1 MHPHASRRD
10 RTPRVPVPQSPN
22 HNIAPKNAMLEI
34 AASQPYITVHP
45 PRFNSF
51 VPDAQM
57 LFHVL
62 GICDQLMLTTTQF
75 IRSSPSWLPI
85 VSQLYISLLWNF
97 TILRNFVSSRLGSF
111 FQYYQILNELEFLKH
126 CIVPGPLVSFFQSLS
141 SFNGRF
147 FDITP
152 IIPDFT
158 SLWNASAFHINADY
172 ARQIPITAII
182 LDQLHHFATS
192 DDTDSFQF
200 QWYGNVFSQSSQG
213 YNKLNRIGPQL
224 CGSLFSTP
232 QQTASA
238 RAFWSSVFAGAT
250 RVNAADETA
259 LHMHNYSKYFNGS
272 VPLSSILPTGLGA
285 VAVRGVPS
293 VNEATRSFL
302 YPTNAEIEPFTSSRF
317 NPRRLIPLAMSVTF
331 QHCEY
336 EGLDEE
342 AERYAIVA
350 HTNLRW
356 PLENGD
362 QNEWT
367 LVNSCVTH
375 RGDVWSFMCHRF
387 SNPVVSLHFQLGQV
401 IVSRY
406 HLHELYLDD

>member
-10 RTPRVPVPQSPN
+10 RTPRGPVPQSPN
-22 HNIAPKNAMLEI
+22 HNIAPPNAMLEI
-34 AASQPYITVHP
+34 AASQPYTTVHP

-75 IRSSPSWLPI
+75 LRSSPSWLPI

-97 TILRNFVSSRLGSF
+97 TILRNF
-111 FQYYQILNELEFLKH
+111 
-126 CIVPGPLVSFFQSLS
+126 SLA

-152 IIPDFT
+152 IIPEFT

-172 ARQIPITAII
+172 ARQIPIPAII

-200 QWYGNVFSQSSQG
+200 QWYGNVFSQSIQE
-213 YNKLNRIGPQL
+213 YEPHGPQL

-238 RAFWSSVFAGAT
+238 RAFWSSVFVGAT
-250 RVNAADETA
+250 RVNAAGETA
-259 LHMHNYSKYFNGS
+259 PFTSILNLFGFENSQTNWFQYTCIVMHNYSKYDYGS
-272 VPLSSILPTGLGA
+272 VPLSSILPTELGA
-285 VAVRGVPS
+285 VAVRGAPS
-293 VNEATRSFL
+293 INEATRSFL
-302 YPTNAEIEPFTSSRF
+302 YPTDAEIEPFTSSRF
-317 NPRRLIPLAMSVTF
+317 NPRRQIPLAMSVTF
-331 QHCEY
+331 KHCEND
-336 EGLDEE
+336 GLGEE
-342 AERYAIVA
+342 VERYAIVA

-367 LVNSCVTH
+367 RVNSCVTH
-375 RGDVWSFMCHRF
+375 RGDVWSLMCHRF
-387 SNPVVSLHFQLGQV
+387 SNPVVSLHLQLGQV
-401 IVSRY
+401 LVSRY
-406 HLHELYLDD
+406 HLHELYLIY

>member
-1 MHPHASRRD
+1 
-10 RTPRVPVPQSPN
+10 
-22 HNIAPKNAMLEI
+22 MLEI

-259 LHMHNYSKYFNGS
+259 RFT
-272 VPLSSILPTGLGA
+272 SILNLFGFEN
-285 VAVRGVPS
+285 S
-293 VNEATRSFL
+293 Q
-302 YPTNAEIEPFTSSRF
+302 TNWFQYTCITIQSTSTVLS
-317 NPRRLIPLAMSVTF
+317 P
-331 QHCEY
+331 
-336 EGLDEE
+336 
-342 AERYAIVA
+342 
-350 HTNLRW
+350 
-356 PLENGD
+356 
-362 QNEWT
+362 
-367 LVNSCVTH
+367 
-375 RGDVWSFMCHRF
+375 
-387 SNPVVSLHFQLGQV
+387 
-401 IVSRY
+401 
-406 HLHELYLDD
+406 

>member
-10 RTPRVPVPQSPN
+10 RTPRGPVPQSPN
-22 HNIAPKNAMLEI
+22 HNIAPPNTMLEI

-75 IRSSPSWLPI
+75 LRSSPSWLPI

-97 TILRNFVSSRLGSF
+97 TILRNF
-111 FQYYQILNELEFLKH
+111 
-126 CIVPGPLVSFFQSLS
+126 SLS

-152 IIPDFT
+152 IIPNFT
-158 SLWNASAFHINADY
+158 SLWERFSVSYKSISNVKLYFFLQNRVKKKKWNGDENALNADY

-182 LDQLHHFATS
+182 LDSFTTSPPAT
-192 DDTDSFQF
+192 TLTAFSF
-200 QWYGNVFSQSSQG
+200 NE

-224 CGSLFSTP
+224 CGSLFATP
-232 QQTASA
+232 QQTAAA
-238 RAFWSSVFAGAT
+238 RAFWSSVFASST

-259 LHMHNYSKYFNGS
+259 PFTSGLNLFGFENSQTNWFQYTCIVMHNNYSKYFNAS

-285 VAVRGVPS
+285 VAVRGLPS
-293 VNEATRSFL
+293 VSEATRSFL
-302 YPTNAEIEPFTSSRF
+302 YPTDAEIEPFTSSRF
-317 NPRRLIPLAMSVTF
+317 HPRRQIPSAMSVTF

-336 EGLDEE
+336 DGLGEE
-342 AERYAIVA
+342 AERYAIIY
-350 HTNLRW
+350 T
-356 PLENGD
+356 
-362 QNEWT
+362 
-367 LVNSCVTH
+367 
-375 RGDVWSFMCHRF
+375 SF
-387 SNPVVSLHFQLGQV
+387 
-401 IVSRY
+401 I
-406 HLHELYLDD
+406 